1 MLVKLDHHPQGSGW
15 KYQTHFKTPP
25 RFFKIPMGCIHHPS
39 CFFCTTF
46 AATPPKKVTLQKIL
60 RECPPKRPPRDFQ
73 DSKCTHRLCPFAT
86 QKSPRFR
93 SGSCPDF
100 HKTKVLMVQ
109 KSGEKTD
116 MTCMKPVVNHGRNYQ
131 SQLAIDGI
139 FPSVN
144 ISAKNIW
151 FPEQG
156 KTGLNYQQSPS
167 DMAVSRLT
175 VEFTQNELTKSISPP
190 SNKWFE

>member
-1 MLVKLDHHPQGSGW
+1 
-15 KYQTHFKTPP
+15 
-25 RFFKIPMGCIHHPS
+25 MGCIHHPS
-39 CFFCTTF
+39 CFFLHHVCSD
-46 AATPPKKVTLQKIL
+46 PPKKVTLQNIL

-73 DSKCTHRLCPFAT
+73 DSKCTHRLCPFAK

-144 ISAKNIW
+144 ISAKKYLISRTRKNGAKLPTVTFWHGRVPFNSRIYSKRINKKHFTTFQQMIW
-151 FPEQG
+151 INLILLLLLLLWDIGAFHY
-156 KTGLNYQQSPS
+156 TN
-167 DMAVSRLT
+167 
-175 VEFTQNELTKSISPP
+175 FIHI
-190 SNKWFE
+190 